1 MNRKKRPSNFYI
13 PGSLPAFIWM
23 VFFMAIPLVYILVIS
38 FLTKGQQWGIEFKFT
53 LDNYK
58 RFFDPL
64 YLKIFLNSFLVAGL
78 VTIITLLLG
87 YPFAF
92 FITLFPKKHQSLIIM
107 LLMIPFWTNT
117 LIRVYGWI
125 IILQKR
131 GIINTFFLNLH
142 LFSEPHNFLYR
153 QSTVM
158 LGIIYTMLP
167 FMILPLYNAVEK
179 IDRELIEASYDLGA
193 NKVQTFF
200 NVTIPQTASGI
211 MTGCIMVFMPSIGI
225 YYIADLLGGANS
237 ILLGNLIKNQFFEAR
252 NWPFGAAVSV
262 IMSIISLLLIRFYKK
277 VSGNK
282 SVVGIL

>member
-1 MNRKKRPSNFYI
+1 MIKKKSSLHFFV
-13 PGSLPAFIWM
+13 PGSLPAFVWM
-23 VFFMAIPLVYILVIS
+23 LFFMAIPLVYILVIS
-38 FLTKGQQWGIEFKFT
+38 FLTKGQQWGIELKFT

-64 YLKIFLNSFLVAGL
+64 YIKIFLNSFYVAGITTL
-78 VTIITLLLG
+78 ITLLLG

-92 FITLFPKKHQSLIIM
+92 FITLFPKKRQSLIIT

-131 GIINTFFLNLH
+131 GIINTVFVALH
-142 LFSEPHNFLYR
+142 LFDKPHDFLYH

-167 FMILPLYNAVEK
+167 FMILPVYNAVEK
-179 IDRELIEASYDLGA
+179 IDKDLIAASYDLGA
-193 NKVQTFF
+193 NKIQTFF
-200 NVTIPQTASGI
+200 YVTVPQTASGI
-211 MTGCIMVFMPSIGI
+211 MTGCIMVFMPSIGM
-225 YYIADLLGGANS
+225 YYVADLLGGANS

-262 IMSIISLLLIRFYKK
+262 IMSVISLLLIRLYKK
-277 VSGNK
+277 VAGNN
-282 SVVGIL
+282 SVMGVI

>member
-1 MNRKKRPSNFYI
+1 MKKRFSGI

-23 VFFMAIPLVYILVIS
+23 VFFMAIPLVYILAIS
-38 FLTKGQQWGIEFKFT
+38 FLQKGQSWGIELKFT

-64 YLKIFLNSFLVAGL
+64 YLKIFFNSFFVAG
-78 VTIITLLLG
+78 VTTIITLLLG

-92 FITLFPKKHQSLIIM
+92 FITLFPKKRQSLIIT

-117 LIRVYGWI
+117 LIRIYGWI
-125 IILQKR
+125 IILQKK
-131 GIINTFFLNLH
+131 GIINTVFVALKIFDK
-142 LFSEPHNFLYR
+142 PHDLLYH

-179 IDRELIEASYDLGA
+179 IDRDLITASYDLGA
-193 NKVQTFF
+193 NKIQTFIY
-200 NVTIPQTASGI
+200 VTIPQTASGI

-225 YYIADLLGGANS
+225 YYVADLLGGANS

-252 NWPFGAAVSV
+252 NWPFGAAISV
-262 IMSIISLLLIRFYKK
+262 IMSVISLLLIRLYKK
-277 VSGNK
+277 FAGTN
-282 SVVGIL
+282 SVMGVI